1 MGYGTLFTTDIYLN
15 RQIFE
20 SRYELD
26 EKVKELE
33 KFIEMSK
40 QELLAL
46 AVSTPRD
53 VIAEKDESGYSQ
65 NPIEEVLRKTR
76 ETFEWMEDNYRELNK
91 LYQFQEYLDENPD
104 VDLNQFKDI

>member
-46 AVSTPRD
+46 AV
-53 VIAEKDESGYSQ
+53 
-65 NPIEEVLRKTR
+65 
-76 ETFEWMEDNYRELNK
+76 
-91 LYQFQEYLDENPD
+91 
-104 VDLNQFKDI
+104 

>member
-53 VIAEKDESGYSQ
+53 VIAEKDESG
-65 NPIEEVLRKTR
+65 
-76 ETFEWMEDNYRELNK
+76 
-91 LYQFQEYLDENPD
+91 
-104 VDLNQFKDI
+104 

>member
-1 MGYGTLFTTDIYLN
+1 MGYGTSFTTDIYLN

-20 SRYELD
+20 SRWELD

-33 KFIEMSK
+33 KFIEQGK

-46 AVSTPRD
+46 AVSTPKD
-53 VIAEKDESGYSQ
+53 VIAEKDVDGYPQ

-91 LYQFQEYLDENPD
+91 LYQFQEYLDENSD
-104 VDLNQFKDI
+104 VDLNQFKDL